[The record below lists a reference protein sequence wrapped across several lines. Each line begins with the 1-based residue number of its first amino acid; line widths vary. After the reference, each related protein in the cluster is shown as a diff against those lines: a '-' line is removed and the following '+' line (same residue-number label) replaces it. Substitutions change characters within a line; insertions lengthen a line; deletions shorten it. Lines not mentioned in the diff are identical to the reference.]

1 MVDSSSNCTE
11 SSSSFCKRVSFAVKV
26 LFIVSCSE
34 ELVVVSSV
42 IDCLTA
48 AISEFIAVL
57 LLSFEV
63 VGLSIL
69 SLMAAISEFIAVLLL
84 SEDVMRSSILSLIAE
99 CSEELVVVNSD
110 MLVSADDRRASFAVK
125 VLFIVSCSEELVV
138 VSSDIDCLMAAI
150 SEFVAELLLSF
161 EVVRLSILSL
171 MAACS
176 EELVAVSSDKSDC
189 MVVRS
194 VFNSSTYSEM

>member
-1 MVDSSSNCTE
+1 MNSGAAN
-11 SSSSFCKRVSFAVKV
+11 SSFCKRVSFAVRV
-26 LFIVSCSE
+26 LFIVLCSE
-34 ELVVVSSV
+34 ELVVVSSD
-42 IDCLTA
+42 I
-48 AISEFIAVL
+48 
-57 LLSFEV
+57 
-63 VGLSIL
+63 
-69 SLMAAISEFIAVLLL
+69 
-84 SEDVMRSSILSLIAE
+84 
-99 CSEELVVVNSD
+99 
-110 MLVSADDRRASFAVK
+110 LVSADDRRASFAVK

-138 VSSDIDCLMAAI
+138 VSSVIDCLMAAI
-150 SEFVAELLLSF
+150 SELVAVLLLSF

>member
-1 MVDSSSNCTE
+1 MNSGAAN
-11 SSSSFCKRVSFAVKV
+11 SSFCKRVSFAVRVLFIVLCSEELVVVSSDILVSADDRRVSFAVKV

-42 IDCLTA
+42 
-48 AISEFIAVL
+48 
-57 LLSFEV
+57 
-63 VGLSIL
+63 
-69 SLMAAISEFIAVLLL
+69 
-84 SEDVMRSSILSLIAE
+84 
-99 CSEELVVVNSD
+99 
-110 MLVSADDRRASFAVK
+110 
-125 VLFIVSCSEELVV
+125 
-138 VSSDIDCLMAAI
+138 IDCLMAAI

-176 EELVAVSSDKSDC
+176 EELVDVSSDKSDC